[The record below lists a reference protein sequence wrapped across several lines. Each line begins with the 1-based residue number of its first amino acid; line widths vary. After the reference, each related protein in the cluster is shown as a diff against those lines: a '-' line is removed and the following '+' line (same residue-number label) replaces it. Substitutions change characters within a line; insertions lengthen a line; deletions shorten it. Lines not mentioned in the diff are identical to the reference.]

1 SNALAAGGLRF
12 PAPVKLGMSLLAKV
26 MTKSTYRI

>member
-1 SNALAAGGLRF
+1 RF
-12 PAPVKLGMSLLAKV
+12 PAPVKFGMSLMAKV